1 MTEAAGL
8 TKQILKLVIAT
19 FLLVVAFLWLPLVL
33 QVLTFT
39 RISTI
44 LLTLCWIAALIAVI
58 IWFVRV
64 VTRGPL

>member
-8 TKQILKLVIAT
+8 KKQILRLAIAT

-33 QVLTFT
+33 QIFTFT

-44 LLTLCWIAALIAVI
+44 LLTLCWIAALIAI
-58 IWFVRV
+58 IVWFVRV
-64 VTRGPL
+64 VTREPL